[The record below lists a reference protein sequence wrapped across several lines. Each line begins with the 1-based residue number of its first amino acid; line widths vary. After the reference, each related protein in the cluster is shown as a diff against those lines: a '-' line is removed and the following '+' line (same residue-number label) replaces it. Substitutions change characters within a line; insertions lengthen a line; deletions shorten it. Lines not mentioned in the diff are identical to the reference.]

1 VIHCCFAENGYEEE
15 FADRKIESVRLR
27 RRKRREQVKTA
38 LKTFPLIFF
47 NATSFR
53 LKNGARKISVKRKM
67 VQFCSVPRVSDNLQ
81 VAVP

>member
-1 VIHCCFAENGYEEE
+1 
-15 FADRKIESVRLR
+15 L
-27 RRKRREQVKTA
+27 
-38 LKTFPLIFF
+38 PLIFF